1 MALCS
6 ARNPDD
12 MNSLVDVSRQS
23 QSDNEGWLAHLRM
36 RFAAREGRTY
46 LAERHHVGPLLV
58 QRPFHPEANACH
70 AYIVHPPG
78 GVVGG
83 DRLELEVEAGAG
95 SHVLLTTPAATKLY
109 RSGGKLARQVQRVD
123 AADAVVEWLPQ
134 ETIFYRGATVRSE
147 TIIQLRGSS
156 KFIGWEIPCFGMPA
170 RQEVFD
176 AGELRL
182 NLELWLDQAPLLVD
196 RMRICGSDESRT
208 SPWGLGGHQAV
219 GTLLAYPAD
228 GKALELARSATAP
241 RAELAVTLVDGVL
254 VCRCV
259 AEQAEAVKHLF
270 ITIWQLLRPCL
281 LGRPAVLPRIWRT

>member
-58 QRPFHPEANACH
+58 QRPFHPEPNTCH

-95 SHVLLTTPAATKLY
+95 SHVLLTTPAATKFY
-109 RSGGKLARQVQRVD
+109 RSGGKLARQVQGVD
-123 AADAVVEWLPQ
+123 AADAIVEWLPQ
-134 ETIFYRGATVRSE
+134 ETIFYRGATVRSVLGLDALAMLKDPTYLVFVMASVLACIPLTFYYSFTNAYLNE
-147 TIIQLRGSS
+147 VGVMNAAGKMTLGQVSE
-156 KFIGWEIPCFGMPA
+156 IGMMLLMPL
-170 RQEVFD
+170 VFP
-176 AGELRL
+176 GLKR
-182 NLELWLDQAPLLVD
+182 PL
-196 RMRICGSDESRT
+196 
-208 SPWGLGGHQAV
+208 
-219 GTLLAYPAD
+219 
-228 GKALELARSATAP
+228 
-241 RAELAVTLVDGVL
+241 
-254 VCRCV
+254 
-259 AEQAEAVKHLF
+259 
-270 ITIWQLLRPCL
+270 
-281 LGRPAVLPRIWRT
+281 